1 MGFGKDLF
9 MMKNYLN
16 FHVIR
21 KMREIVNR
29 WFHIDIYLLDASG
42 RVVGVDSDNPIEATH
57 PLFKALF
64 KNENCMFMVTRN
76 FIDLC
81 KKLKKEGPPCSV
93 KLIESVAGIKRL
105 VAPIYLN
112 GEFHGCVTAEGIRQ
126 KPYQDPEIKK
136 ILDDLPD
143 RNINRNSFTGVF
155 KDTPIL
161 SDDNL
166 EYIRDLVKFVVEE
179 ITTFQ
184 KELMAKDK
192 QISALNEEIG
202 ARYKFDAIIGR
213 SKSMVQVY
221 RLLDKV
227 IDSESTVLIY
237 GENGTG
243 KELIAKAIHY
253 NSKRKDK
260 MFVVQNCSA
269 FNDNLLDSELFGHM
283 KGSFTGA
290 VADKKGLFEIAD
302 KGTFFLDEIG
312 DMTPALQVKLL
323 RVLQEGTFIGV
334 GDTKVKQVDV
344 RILAATNKDLKEL
357 VETGEFREDL
367 YYRVNVISIR
377 LPPLRERKED
387 IPLLVD
393 HFLYKYCEGKNVKK
407 RLSKKCMERL
417 FEYDWP
423 GNIRELENEIE
434 RLVVLSDED
443 PLIHEEM
450 LSPRIMD
457 RIRASRSNAS
467 SSSTT
472 IEGTTIP
479 KDLGSLPDA
488 VENLEREIIEE
499 GLKKTRWNKSKLARQ
514 LGISRRNLIRKIEKY
529 QLDKRKRL

>member
-1 MGFGKDLF
+1 
-9 MMKNYLN
+9 MKNYLN
-16 FHVIR
+16 LHVIR
-21 KMREIVNR
+21 KMREIVND
-29 WFHIDIYLLDASG
+29 WFNIDIYLLDATG
-42 RVVGVDSDNPIEATH
+42 RVVGVDSNNSIEATH
-57 PLFKALF
+57 PLFKSLF
-64 KNENCMFMVTRN
+64 QNENCAFMVTRN

-81 KKLKKEGPPCSV
+81 KKLKKEGPPSSV
-93 KLIESVAGIKRL
+93 KFLDSVAGLKRL
-105 VAPIYLN
+105 AVPIYLN
-112 GEFHGCVTAEGIRQ
+112 GDFQGCVTAEGIRQ
-126 KPYQDPEIKK
+126 KPYMDQEVQK
-136 ILDDLPD
+136 ILSDLPD
-143 RNINRNSFTGVF
+143 RNINRNSFADVF
-155 KDTPIL
+155 KKAPVLT
-161 SDDNL
+161 DNNL
-166 EYIRDLVKFVVEE
+166 NYIKDLVKFVVEE
-179 ITTFQ
+179 ITEFQ
-184 KELMAKDK
+184 KEISVKDK
-192 QISALNEEIG
+192 QISELNEEIG
-202 ARYKFDAIIGR
+202 CRYKFDAIIGR

-243 KELIAKAIHY
+243 KELVAKAIHY
-253 NSKRKDK
+253 NSRRKDK

-312 DMTPALQVKLL
+312 DMSPALQVKLL

-334 GDTKVKQVDV
+334 GDTKLKTVNV

-357 VETGEFREDL
+357 VETGVFREDL

-387 IPLLVD
+387 IPILVE
-393 HFLYKYCEGKNVKK
+393 HFLFKYCEGKTVKK

-417 FEYDWP
+417 FEYDF
-423 GNIRELENEIE
+423 RELENEIE
-434 RLVVLSDED
+434 RLVVLSDEE
-443 PLIHEEM
+443 PLIHDDL

-457 RIRASRSNAS
+457 RIRASRSNYNNL
-467 SSSTT
+467 TT
-472 IEGTTIP
+472 QGEGGAP

-499 GLKKTRWNKSKLARQ
+499 GLKKTRWNKSKLARK

-529 QLDKRKRL
+529 ELDKRRRM